1 MDCGNDIAK
10 IGEWREKKIVL
21 WQMYLYLGEKHLLVP
36 TFSGDSH
43 FSLYIL
49 FLPLLVSILKKASR
63 FLAVTSEK
71 EKADMANG
79 RDRKSVV

>member
-1 MDCGNDIAK
+1 MDSMHSIAHK
-10 IGEWREKKIVL
+10 FFFF
-21 WQMYLYLGEKHLLVP
+21 LGGKHILIP
-36 TFSGDSH
+36 IFSGYSH

-79 RDRKSVV
+79 RNK